1 MSKKE
6 ELAKEF
12 ASEGRISSLQ
22 FIPKGTKI
30 SGIKMTPDKPVAYL
44 VHEATRTN
52 ISVYKPINVFQR
64 CMIRICFGLRYVKV

>member
-1 MSKKE
+1 MWTEKE
-6 ELAKEF
+6 LSAV
-12 ASEGRISSLQ
+12 
-22 FIPKGTKI
+22 IPKGTKI

-64 CMIRICFGLRYVKV
+64 CMI

>member
-1 MSKKE
+1 MWAEKE
-6 ELAKEF
+6 LSAV
-12 ASEGRISSLQ
+12 
-22 FIPKGTKI
+22 IPKGTKI

-64 CMIRICFGLRYVKV
+64 CMIRICFGFRYVKV

>member
-1 MSKKE
+1 MVPILNYEQVKE
-6 ELAKEF
+6 LEL
-12 ASEGRISSLQ
+12 SVV
-22 FIPKGTKI
+22 IPKGTKI
-30 SGIKMTPDKPVAYL
+30 SGVKTTPDKPVAYL